1 MQQITSTQ
9 NSLIK
14 YLYSLSEKSKL
25 RREHQEFLF
34 EGKRELSL
42 AIAAGY
48 HIKQLF
54 FCPAILPAAEVER
67 SFAGYPLTEIS
78 LPVYEKLSYRSSTE
92 GVLALAQG
100 KDLSLS
106 ALSFNKENPLL
117 LIAEAPEKPGNIGR
131 YFAPRM
137 PLGSM
142 RYVSPIPRQI
152 CTTPM

>member
-92 GVLALAQG
+92 GILALARG
-100 KDLSLS
+100 KIFPSQLCLLTKKIHSYSSLRRLKNL
-106 ALSFNKENPLL
+106 A
-117 LIAEAPEKPGNIGR
+117 I
-131 YFAPRM
+131 
-137 PLGSM
+137 
-142 RYVSPIPRQI
+142 
-152 CTTPM
+152 